1 MELSNEVYDRDDAF
15 ISSPPKSYPKVLEF
29 EGSKESHSHQ
39 FDR

>member
-1 MELSNEVYDRDDAF
+1 MELSNEVYCYDAAF
-15 ISSPPKSYPKVLEF
+15 CSPPKSYPKVLEF

>member
-1 MELSNEVYDRDDAF
+1 MELSSANEVY
-15 ISSPPKSYPKVLEF
+15 KSYYHPKVLEF